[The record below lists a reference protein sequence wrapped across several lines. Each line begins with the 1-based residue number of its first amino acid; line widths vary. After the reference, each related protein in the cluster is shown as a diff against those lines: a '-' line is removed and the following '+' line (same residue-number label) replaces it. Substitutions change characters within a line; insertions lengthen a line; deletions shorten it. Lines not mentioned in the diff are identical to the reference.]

1 MCSAPPPECR
11 RGRAVRREPWGAG
24 AQDPAGLLKST
35 VGAAR
40 AAASVT
46 SK

>member
-1 MCSAPPPECR
+1 LPTPALCAAPY
-11 RGRAVRREPWGAG
+11 GLGGAAG
-24 AQDPAGLLKST
+24 GVAGLLKST

>member
-1 MCSAPPPECR
+1 MPAGPRGFAPPPA
-11 RGRAVRREPWGAG
+11 GRPGGDGAYG
-24 AQDPAGLLKST
+24 VGLLKST